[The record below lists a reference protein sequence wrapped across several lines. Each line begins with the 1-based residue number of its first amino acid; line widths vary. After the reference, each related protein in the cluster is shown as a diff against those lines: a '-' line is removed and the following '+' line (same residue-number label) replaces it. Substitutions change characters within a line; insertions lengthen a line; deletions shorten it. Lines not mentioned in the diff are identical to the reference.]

1 MSAEIERLRAD
12 NDQHLIDI
20 EEYRLDV
27 ERLQRLLR
35 NIPLMVEK
43 WETAHI
49 DPDGTIHYSGIG
61 KQIARDIRDAIG
73 GEND

>member
-1 MSAEIERLRAD
+1 MSDIHNQREIENLQAEIERLRAE
-12 NDQHLIDI
+12 N
-20 EEYRLDV
+20 

-35 NIPLMVEK
+35 SIPLMVEK